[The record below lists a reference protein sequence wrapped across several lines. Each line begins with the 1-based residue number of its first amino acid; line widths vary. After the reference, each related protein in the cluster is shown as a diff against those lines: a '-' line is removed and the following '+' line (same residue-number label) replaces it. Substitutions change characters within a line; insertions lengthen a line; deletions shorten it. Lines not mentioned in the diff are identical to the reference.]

1 MKRAPSLLEVIGVH
15 AGLLLACTVVLYPV
29 LWVVKTATDASG
41 RIGSKGVL
49 PIPREPSLVHF
60 ERVVLARDFSG
71 HYVFFD
77 QLGNSIV
84 VSLAATAVG
93 LAFAL
98 TAAYAFSRFVFVGR
112 MTGLR
117 AMLVSQMF
125 PAVVTA
131 VPLLFLLD
139 ALHLFGT
146 TAGLVLVYATTS
158 VPFSIWMLKGYFDAL
173 PKDLDEAALLDGASP
188 WVSFRYVLLPLVR
201 PGLSITALF
210 SFMSAWN
217 EFVLA
222 ALFLDDV
229 GRYTLPVTLQ
239 QSVGGFDPD
248 WGAFA
253 AGSLIVSLPVIGL
266 FFVVQRQLVSG
277 LASGAVKG

>member
-1 MKRAPSLLEVIGVH
+1 VKRGPGLLEVVGVH

-41 RIGSKGVL
+41 RMGSKGVVPL
-49 PIPREPSLVHF
+49 PADPSTTHF
-60 ERVVLARDFSG
+60 ERVIFARDFSG

-84 VSLAATAVG
+84 VSLAATVVG

-112 MTGLR
+112 LTGLR

-173 PKDLDEAALLDGASP
+173 PRDLDEAALLDGASP
-188 WVSFRYVLLPLVR
+188 WVAFRYVLLPLVR

-229 GRYTLPVTLQ
+229 GRYTLPITLQ

-253 AGSLIVSLPVIGL
+253 AGSLIVSIPVIGL
-266 FFVVQRQLVSG
+266 FFVVQKQLVAG

>member
-1 MKRAPSLLEVIGVH
+1 MVGVH
-15 AGLLLACTVVLYPV
+15 AGLLVACAVVLYPV

-41 RIGSKGVL
+41 RMGAKGVL
-49 PIPREPSLVHF
+49 PIPREPSLTHF
-60 ERVVLARDFSG
+60 ERVVFARDFSG
-71 HYVFFD
+71 HLVFFD

-84 VSLAATAVG
+84 VSLAATVVG
-93 LAFAL
+93 LTFAL

-112 MTGLR
+112 MAGLR

-139 ALHLFGT
+139 ALGLFGT

-188 WVSFRYVLLPLVR
+188 WISFRYVLLPLVR

-253 AGSLIVSLPVIGL
+253 AGSLIVSIPVIAL
-266 FFVVQRQLVSG
+266 FFVVQKQLVSG